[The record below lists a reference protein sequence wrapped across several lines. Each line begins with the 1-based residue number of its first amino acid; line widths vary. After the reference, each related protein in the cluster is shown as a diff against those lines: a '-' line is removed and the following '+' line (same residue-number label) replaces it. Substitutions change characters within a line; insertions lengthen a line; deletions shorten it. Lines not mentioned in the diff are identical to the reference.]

1 MEKYITFYAPI
12 KKKCDDGKNISYK
25 LRFIDSFRFMSASL
39 SDLIDNLS
47 EFSYSIECKSCMEKI
62 KITSECCLGGTKNN
76 RLIYRWKECKKQWK
90 KPIEGLISK
99 FPSIYQF

>member
-62 KITSECCLGGTKNN
+62 KITSECCLGGIKNN
-76 RLIYRWKECKKQWK
+76 RDKINLQMERM
-90 KPIEGLISK
+90 
-99 FPSIYQF
+99 